1 VTEHRGRRPS
11 PRTWTL
17 LSVALAVVALVA
29 VVLVVTGQQQAPQP
43 TSAADR
49 GQTAASPSSA
59 AETPASPSTA
69 SPSTASPSTASPS
82 TASPSTGDPVAE
94 EPVAAPV
101 SLSVPAIGVTSDL
114 LRLGLND
121 DGSVE
126 VPPLGPDDQA
136 GWYERGPAPGATG
149 PALILGHV
157 DSAAAGP
164 GVFFELGAVQPG
176 DEIEVGRADGT
187 VAVFAVDR
195 VERHPK
201 DDFPTIAVY
210 GNTPDAQLRLITC
223 GGAFDSAARSY
234 EDNIIVFATQTSTR
248 PA

>member
-1 VTEHRGRRPS
+1 MSEHTGRRPS
-11 PRTWTL
+11 SRTWTL
-17 LSVALAVVALVA
+17 LAVVLAVVALVA
-29 VVLVVTGQQQAPQP
+29 VVVSVTGQERAPQP
-43 TSAADR
+43 TAADA
-49 GQTAASPSSA
+49 GVTTSAPSTAAPSSA
-59 AETPASPSTA
+59 ASPVAPAAPPATA
-69 SPSTASPSTASPS
+69 SQAPA
-82 TASPSTGDPVAE
+82 

-121 DGSVE
+121 DGTVQ
-126 VPPLGPDDQA
+126 VPPLGPDDKA

-149 PALILGHV
+149 PALLLGHV

-164 GVFFELGAVQPG
+164 GVFFELGAVEPG
-176 DEIEVGRADGT
+176 DEVEVTRADGT

-201 DDFPTIAVY
+201 DDFPTIEVY
-210 GNTPDAQLRLITC
+210 GDTPDAQLRLITC

-234 EDNIIVFATQTSTR
+234 EDNIIVFATMTGTR
-248 PA
+248 AA